1 MNKAGQV
8 AAAVGVGLAAGAAG
22 TAAMTVSSAAES
34 RLRHRPPST
43 APAQAA
49 SKVLGVRPTD
59 EQGEK
64 RFASAV
70 HWAYGTG
77 WGAFRGLLA
86 VAGLPPAA
94 ATAAH
99 LALLWGSEQV
109 MLPAL
114 DAAPSVTRLG
124 LRETAIDSIH
134 HVVYASAT
142 GAAFQ
147 LLSRPG
153 RG

>member
-1 MNKAGQV
+1 MSKAGKL
-8 AAAVGVGLAAGAAG
+8 AAAAGLGLAAGAAG

-34 RLRHRPPST
+34 RLRSRPAST
-43 APAQAA
+43 APARAA
-49 SKVLGVRPTD
+49 SKVLGVTPVD
-59 EQGEK
+59 EQAEK
-64 RFASAV
+64 RFAAAV

-77 WGAFRGLLA
+77 WGAVRGLLA

-99 LALLWGSEQV
+99 LAVLWGTEQV

-114 DAAPSVTRLG
+114 DVTPPVTQWG
-124 LRETAIDSIH
+124 LREAAIDSIH